1 MLYSEQT
8 NWGRDFKYVVVSDPL
23 PLGHV
28 IRRMRIHYVYSPAK
42 VNEQRFLA
50 FLDDR

>member
-1 MLYSEQT
+1 VNRQI
-8 NWGRDFKYVVVSDPL
+8 GVGDFKYVVVSDPL

-42 VNEQRFLA
+42 VNEQRFRI